1 MKSET
6 EVSCPSE
13 SVGSRMSIQIPTFL
27 PTDSVADVLA
37 AISEKKWDAIETVY
51 IVDTQKKAIGNVNI
65 ASISI
70 DEESDKIEQFMQPLH
85 VHMSPLD
92 DQERATYIAIHEN
105 LSSIAVLDGQGV
117 FLGCVTSQTITSI
130 MHEEHIEDA
139 MLAAGIH
146 HDGANVF
153 KLTAQRTSSVV
164 KSRAPWLIFGLIMGL
179 GLGLISSFFEET
191 LKASIAVA
199 YFIPVVAYIAASVGA
214 QSGAI
219 TVRMLASMNIRPGVF
234 LRNELLVGTLLGGI
248 LGVLGGAG
256 AFMIA
261 GSAEVAAAV
270 GLALF
275 TASAFATTLAAAVPI
290 VLMRFGKDPALGS
303 GPLATALQDIFSL
316 VLYFSFAMIL
326 VS

>member
-1 MKSET
+1 MNSSPHVYYPE
-6 EVSCPSE
+6 E
-13 SVGSRMSIQIPTFL
+13 SVGSRMSVNIPTFA
-27 PTDSVADVLA
+27 PVATVSHVLST
-37 AISEKKWDAIETVY
+37 ISEQTWDAIETVFV
-51 IVDTQKKAIGNVNI
+51 VDNSGKALGSLDI

-70 DEESDKIEQFMQPLH
+70 QEKSAPIEQFMEPLKIF
-85 VHMSPLD
+85 MSPLD

-105 LSSIAVLDGQGV
+105 VSSIPVLDEHKML
-117 FLGCVTSQTITSI
+117 LGCITAHTITTI

-146 HDGANVF
+146 HDGTNVF

-164 KSRAPWLIFGLIMGL
+164 KSRAPWLIFGLVMGL

-191 LKASIAVA
+191 LQESIAVA

-219 TVRMLASMNIRPGVF
+219 TVRMLASMNVRPGVF
-234 LRNELLVGTLLGGI
+234 LRNELLVGILLGGI
-248 LGVLGGAG
+248 LGVLGSGG
-256 AFMIA
+256 AFLIA
-261 GSAEVAAAV
+261 GSIDVAVAV

-290 VLMRFGKDPALGS
+290 VLKHFGKDPALGS
-303 GPLATALQDIFSL
+303 GPLATALQDILSL
-316 VLYFSFAMIL
+316 VLYFSFAVAL
-326 VS
+326 VG